1 MRSVG
6 ADDSAVSADFCQP
19 PAALTLLGLKAL
31 PGNLTPPFK
40 PDHYMY
46 ATAEPDYRTR
56 SVELVAVRVAADSK
70 VAVTTSAGVPS
81 TPCLPK
87 HGAPPPPTNG
97 ACHNVTLDKCGD
109 GPGVPNP
116 TEVVVEVAAAAG
128 GTETYRVAI
137 GCTLGPPTVSML
149 SFWPGVLSPKFS
161 PSIQNYT
168 LSLPNSSVSAV
179 RATQR
184 HCHCRSPPL
193 PRVERLGGLHMT
205 VSGPR
210 V

>member
-1 MRSVG
+1 
-6 ADDSAVSADFCQP
+6 
-19 PAALTLLGLKAL
+19 
-31 PGNLTPPFK
+31 
-40 PDHYMY
+40 MY

-97 ACHNVTLDKCGD
+97 ACHNVTLDKCSD

-179 RATQR
+179 THHLQR
-184 HCHCRSPPL
+184 SGLSASHTASRSRKCAAALSCPPQAQ
-193 PRVERLGGLHMT
+193 PMQGLIPVYVYMYICLCTYVHLYIYIYIYIHI
-205 VSGPR
+205 
-210 V
+210 